1 MKTRKSIVE
10 TCRADDS
17 AFCRE
22 VVEKGWLTE
31 EQMKHAAGLYRLGKS
46 RSGKTIFWMI
56 DELGILRDGHVGD
69 AWASQ
74 MLKAREPKFLAD
86 WHAEHCLF
94 GLHLIGGEGG
104 AEGLEPVAIVESE
117 RSAVVLSE
125 LYPKCLWMATV
136 YPANLNERLLAPL
149 QGHRVTLFPRT
160 DLTGDTFLSWREIAS
175 QAWRRYRLDISVSTV
190 LEDQA
195 TDEQKARGIDLLEYL
210 IEN

>member
-1 MKTRKSIVE
+1 
-10 TCRADDS
+10 
-17 AFCRE
+17 
-22 VVEKGWLTE
+22 
-31 EQMKHAAGLYRLGKS
+31 
-46 RSGKTIFWMI
+46 MI

-69 AWASQ
+69 AWVSQ

-136 YPANLNERLLAPL
+136 YPSNLNILTFEALRN
-149 QGHRVTLFPRT
+149 RDVVLFPRADPAGSYYLAAVELADQAKRKYHMNVT
-160 DLTGDTFLSWREIAS
+160 VNTLLDQQASEEQKQREIDVA
-175 QAWRRYRLDISVSTV
+175 D
-190 LEDQA
+190 
-195 TDEQKARGIDLLEYL
+195 YL
-210 IEN
+210 IENNT